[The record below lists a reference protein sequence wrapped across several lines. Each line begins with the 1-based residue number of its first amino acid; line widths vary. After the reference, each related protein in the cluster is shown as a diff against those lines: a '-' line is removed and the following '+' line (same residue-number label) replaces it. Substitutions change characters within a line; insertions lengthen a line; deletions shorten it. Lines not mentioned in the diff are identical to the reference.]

1 MAKVRQALDQFVS
14 LVALALLSPVLAI
27 IAAAVFLEMGRPI
40 LFKQVRVGLK
50 GDRFELLKFRTMR
63 AAKGG
68 ASLTVSGDSRITRV
82 GGVLRKFKLDEL
94 PQLWNVVR
102 GEMRLVGPRPE
113 LPQFVDLGNPVW
125 SSVLQVPPG
134 ITDPASIAYRNENDL
149 LASVSNPIEFYEKT
163 VLPAKL
169 ALNLEYLKK
178 QSLWLDMRVLLRT
191 AHCALFPSPQ
201 DTQGIKET
209 GN

>member
-1 MAKVRQALDQFVS
+1 MTKVRQALDQFVS

-40 LFKQVRVGLK
+40 LFKQVRVGHK
-50 GDRFELLKFRTMR
+50 GYRFELLKFRTMR
-63 AAKGG
+63 AAKSGP
-68 ASLTVSGDSRITRV
+68 SLTVSGDSRITRV
-82 GGVLRKFKLDEL
+82 GSILRKFKLDEL

-113 LPQFVDLGNPVW
+113 LPEFVDLGNPVW

-178 QSLWLDMRVLLRT
+178 QSLWLDMRVLLQT